1 MKIKAVALD
10 LWAPCLGFVLLFSP
24 PVFARDY
31 VIDTRDMHAS
41 IQFRIKHLGFS
52 WLTGRF
58 EDFKGAFNY
67 DKKHPEN
74 SKIEITVQTA
84 SIDSNHA
91 ERDKRLRGKKFL
103 NTKAYPEATFISTAF
118 TPLNEGLYNLEGD
131 LSLHGISRPINMQIK
146 HIGKGWDPWGK
157 FRRGFEGSLE
167 ITLADYGIT
176 EYLGNDARSFELIIN
191 LEGIRQ

>member
-1 MKIKAVALD
+1 MKTKAASLY
-10 LWAPCLGFVLLFSP
+10 LWTPCLGFLLLISP
-24 PVFARDY
+24 AVFARDY

-58 EDFKGAFNY
+58 EEFKGTFSY

-74 SKIEITVQTA
+74 SKIEIAVQTA
-84 SIDSNHA
+84 SINSNHA
-91 ERDKRLRGKKFL
+91 ERDKRLRGIKFL

-118 TPLNEGLYNLEGD
+118 TPLDEGRFTLEGD
-131 LSLHGISRPINMQIK
+131 LNLHGISRPISMQIK

-176 EYLGNDARSFELIIN
+176 EYLGKDARSLELIIN
-191 LEGIRQ
+191 LEGVRQ